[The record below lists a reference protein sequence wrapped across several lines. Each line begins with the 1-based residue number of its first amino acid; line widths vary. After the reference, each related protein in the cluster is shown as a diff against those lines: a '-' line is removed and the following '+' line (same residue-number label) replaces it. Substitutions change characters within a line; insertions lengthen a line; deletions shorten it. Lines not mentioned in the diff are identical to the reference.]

1 MGFCLHTLPSF
12 SEVLKEI
19 KSKLRPT
26 KSNALNTRRLALP
39 EELCCRFSLAD
50 IKAATNNFHKNMII
64 AEGDTGFI
72 FGGKINDGFYAI
84 KRLRPT
90 SDSHLPLLELRYG
103 VKFLSQLHHPN
114 IISLLGYCDE
124 KEEMIHVYEYANNGS
139 LYDNLHAENHD
150 PIPWKRRLE
159 ICISDDSSKNI
170 LLDDQWTSKL
180 CNFSFCKRGPH
191 SMSRDPISIEIESDI
206 AYTSAFIAPEVAI
219 TGRVSHKTDV
229 FSFGVV
235 LFEVLCC
242 RRIFDA
248 ELEMDQRFLYR
259 WARKCIEN
267 GTIYSIIDPYLKG
280 KIAPQ
285 CLKKF
290 LEIAYSC
297 VQFEENRRPTMGE
310 VEVTLELA
318 LELQKQAESEMEST
332 NPQAFVASRTPMPL
346 IFAIQIEA
354 ATTNFHQA
362 MIISHETYGE
372 PIYRGLIDDGT
383 LLLAFI
389 IDECIKKGEDKDEDV
404 VVLKKAKSQRSGG
417 SLLGDVI
424 IVECMRDVC
433 NGTHF
438 VIPFKL
444 WYEVV
449 TFRRVERTF
458 LRGANSSFAGISDQD
473 PFKGIGRLG
482 RSKPSSE
489 T

>member
-26 KSNALNTRRLALP
+26 KSNGLNTRRLALP

-50 IKAATNNFHKNMII
+50 IKAATNNFHKNMI
-64 AEGDTGFI
+64 I

-139 LYDNLHAENHD
+139 LYVNLHAENHD

-159 ICISDDSSKNI
+159 ICISVARALHYLHTGAKFVLIHRDVSSKNI

-259 WARKCIEN
+259 WACKCIEN

-280 KIAPQ
+280 KIGPQ

-290 LEIAYSC
+290 LEISYSC
-297 VQFEENRRPTMGE
+297 VQFEENKRPTMGE

-332 NPQAFVASRTPMPL
+332 NPQEFILTGGGDRQFRTEVHTNILLDHGYAPKLSEFGYSMMGPLSMSNDLIKSR
-346 IFAIQIEA
+346 
-354 ATTNFHQA
+354 
-362 MIISHETYGE
+362 
-372 PIYRGLIDDGT
+372 
-383 LLLAFI
+383 
-389 IDECIKKGEDKDEDV
+389 K
-404 VVLKKAKSQRSGG
+404 G
-417 SLLGDVI
+417 SLI
-424 IVECMRDVC
+424 IQMLES
-433 NGTHF
+433 TL
-438 VIPFKL
+438 IPLNFM
-444 WYEVV
+444 
-449 TFRRVERTF
+449 
-458 LRGANSSFAGISDQD
+458 AG
-473 PFKGIGRLG
+473 L
-482 RSKPSSE
+482 
-489 T
+489 

>member
-1 MGFCLHTLPSF
+1 MGFCFHTLPSF

-39 EELCCRFSLAD
+39 EELCCRFSLAN

-64 AEGDTGFI
+64 AVGDTGFI

-103 VKFLSQLHHPN
+103 
-114 IISLLGYCDE
+114 
-124 KEEMIHVYEYANNGS
+124 ANNGS

-159 ICISDDSSKNI
+159 ICISVARALHYLHTGAKFVLIHRDVSSKNI

-206 AYTSAFIAPEVAI
+206 AYTSASIAPEVAI

-259 WARKCIEN
+259 WACKCIEN

-297 VQFEENRRPTMGE
+297 VQFEENKRPTMGE

-332 NPQAFVASRTPMPL
+332 NPQEFILTGGGDRQFRTEVHTNILLDHGYAPKLSEFGYSMMGPLSMSNDLIKSR
-346 IFAIQIEA
+346 
-354 ATTNFHQA
+354 
-362 MIISHETYGE
+362 
-372 PIYRGLIDDGT
+372 
-383 LLLAFI
+383 
-389 IDECIKKGEDKDEDV
+389 K
-404 VVLKKAKSQRSGG
+404 G
-417 SLLGDVI
+417 SLI
-424 IVECMRDVC
+424 IQMLES
-433 NGTHF
+433 TL
-438 VIPFKL
+438 IPL
-444 WYEVV
+444 N
-449 TFRRVERTF
+449 F
-458 LRGANSSFAGISDQD
+458 LAS
-473 PFKGIGRLG
+473 L
-482 RSKPSSE
+482 
-489 T
+489 

>member
-1 MGFCLHTLPSF
+1 MGFCFHTLPSF

-39 EELCCRFSLAD
+39 EELCCRFSLAN

-64 AEGDTGFI
+64 AVGDTGFI

-103 VKFLSQLHHPN
+103 
-114 IISLLGYCDE
+114 
-124 KEEMIHVYEYANNGS
+124 ANNGS

-159 ICISDDSSKNI
+159 ICISVARALHYLHTGAKFVLIHRDVSSKNI

-206 AYTSAFIAPEVAI
+206 AYTSASIAPEVAI

-259 WARKCIEN
+259 WACKCIEN

-297 VQFEENRRPTMGE
+297 VQFEENKRPTMGE

-332 NPQAFVASRTPMPL
+332 NPQETAFVAPRTPMPS
-346 IFAIQIEA
+346 IFTIQIEA
-354 ATTNFHQA
+354 ATTNFHQD
-362 MIISHETYGE
+362 MIIGHETYGE
-372 PIYRGLIDDGT
+372 PIYRGLMDDGT
-383 LLLAFI
+383 LLVA
-389 IDECIKKGEDKDEDV
+389 V
-404 VVLKKAKSQRSGG
+404 
-417 SLLGDVI
+417 
-424 IVECMRDVC
+424 
-433 NGTHF
+433 
-438 VIPFKL
+438 
-444 WYEVV
+444 
-449 TFRRVERTF
+449 
-458 LRGANSSFAGISDQD
+458 
-473 PFKGIGRLG
+473 
-482 RSKPSSE
+482 
-489 T
+489 

>member
-1 MGFCLHTLPSF
+1 MDFCFHTLPSF
-12 SEVLKEI
+12 SGVLKEI

-84 KRLRPT
+84 KRLRQT

-103 VKFLSQLHHPN
+103 VKFLSQLHRPN

-124 KEEMIHVYEYANNGS
+124 KEEMIHVYEYANNYS

-159 ICISDDSSKNI
+159 ICISVARALHYLHTGAKFVLIHRDVSSKNI

-206 AYTSAFIAPEVAI
+206 AYTSASIAPEVAI

-235 LFEVLCC
+235 LFE
-242 RRIFDA
+242 
-248 ELEMDQRFLYR
+248 MDQRFLYR
-259 WARKCIEN
+259 WACKCIEN

-297 VQFEENRRPTMGE
+297 VQFEENKRPTMGE

-332 NPQAFVASRTPMPL
+332 NPQDRSRHHQLPSRHDHCTNILLDHGYAPKLSEFGYSMMGPL
-346 IFAIQIEA
+346 SMS
-354 ATTNFHQA
+354 ND
-362 MIISHETYGE
+362 
-372 PIYRGLIDDGT
+372 LI
-383 LLLAFI
+383 
-389 IDECIKKGEDKDEDV
+389 
-404 VVLKKAKSQRSGG
+404 KSRKG
-417 SLLGDVI
+417 SLI
-424 IVECMRDVC
+424 IQMLESKL
-433 NGTHF
+433 
-438 VIPFKL
+438 IPLNFM
-444 WYEVV
+444 
-449 TFRRVERTF
+449 
-458 LRGANSSFAGISDQD
+458 AG
-473 PFKGIGRLG
+473 L
-482 RSKPSSE
+482 
-489 T
+489 

>member
-26 KSNALNTRRLALP
+26 KSNGLNTRRLALP

-50 IKAATNNFHKNMII
+50 IKAATNNFHKNMI
-64 AEGDTGFI
+64 I

-139 LYDNLHAENHD
+139 LYVNLHAENHD

-159 ICISDDSSKNI
+159 ICISVARALHYLHTGAKFVLIHRDVSSKNI

-259 WARKCIEN
+259 WACKCIEN

-280 KIAPQ
+280 KIGPQ

-290 LEIAYSC
+290 LEISYSC
-297 VQFEENRRPTMGE
+297 VQFEENKRPTMGE

-332 NPQAFVASRTPMPL
+332 NPQETAFVASRTPMPS
-346 IFAIQIEA
+346 IFTIQIEA
-354 ATTNFHQA
+354 ATTNFHQD
-362 MIISHETYGE
+362 MIIGHETYGE

-383 LLLAFI
+383 LLVA
-389 IDECIKKGEDKDEDV
+389 V
-404 VVLKKAKSQRSGG
+404 
-417 SLLGDVI
+417 
-424 IVECMRDVC
+424 
-433 NGTHF
+433 
-438 VIPFKL
+438 
-444 WYEVV
+444 
-449 TFRRVERTF
+449 
-458 LRGANSSFAGISDQD
+458 
-473 PFKGIGRLG
+473 
-482 RSKPSSE
+482 
-489 T
+489 

>member
-1 MGFCLHTLPSF
+1 
-12 SEVLKEI
+12 
-19 KSKLRPT
+19 
-26 KSNALNTRRLALP
+26 
-39 EELCCRFSLAD
+39 
-50 IKAATNNFHKNMII
+50 MII

-72 FGGKINDGFYAI
+72 FGGKISDGFYAI
-84 KRLRPT
+84 KRLRQT

-159 ICISDDSSKNI
+159 ICISVARALHYLHTGAKFVLIHRDVSSKNI

-248 ELEMDQRFLYR
+248 ELEMHQRFLYR
-259 WARKCIEN
+259 WACKCIEN

-297 VQFEENRRPTMGE
+297 VQFEENKRPTMGE

-318 LELQKQAESEMEST
+318 LESQKQAESEMEST
-332 NPQAFVASRTPMPL
+332 NPQETAFVASRTHMPS
-346 IFAIQIEA
+346 IFTIQIEA
-354 ATTNFHQA
+354 ATTNFHQD
-362 MIISHETYGE
+362 MIIGHETYGE

-383 LLLAFI
+383 LLVA
-389 IDECIKKGEDKDEDV
+389 V
-404 VVLKKAKSQRSGG
+404 
-417 SLLGDVI
+417 
-424 IVECMRDVC
+424 
-433 NGTHF
+433 
-438 VIPFKL
+438 
-444 WYEVV
+444 
-449 TFRRVERTF
+449 
-458 LRGANSSFAGISDQD
+458 
-473 PFKGIGRLG
+473 
-482 RSKPSSE
+482 
-489 T
+489 

>member
-1 MGFCLHTLPSF
+1 MGFCFHTLPSF

-19 KSKLRPT
+19 KSKLRPA

-39 EELCCRFSLAD
+39 EELCCRFSLAN

-64 AEGDTGFI
+64 AVGDTGFI

-103 VKFLSQLHHPN
+103 
-114 IISLLGYCDE
+114 
-124 KEEMIHVYEYANNGS
+124 ANNGS

-159 ICISDDSSKNI
+159 ICISVARALHYLHTGAKFVLIHRDVSSKNI

-206 AYTSAFIAPEVAI
+206 AYTSASIAPEVAI

-259 WARKCIEN
+259 WACKCIEN

-297 VQFEENRRPTMGE
+297 VQFEENKRPTMGE

-332 NPQAFVASRTPMPL
+332 NPQ
-346 IFAIQIEA
+346 E
-354 ATTNFHQA
+354 
-362 MIISHETYGE
+362 
-372 PIYRGLIDDGT
+372 
-383 LLLAFI
+383 FI
-389 IDECIKKGEDKDEDV
+389 LTG
-404 VVLKKAKSQRSGG
+404 
-417 SLLGDVI
+417 
-424 IVECMRDVC
+424 
-433 NGTHF
+433 
-438 VIPFKL
+438 
-444 WYEVV
+444 
-449 TFRRVERTF
+449 
-458 LRGANSSFAGISDQD
+458 
-473 PFKGIGRLG
+473 
-482 RSKPSSE
+482 
-489 T
+489 